1 MKGPVDSGAVAARG
15 QFVPVAPARSPSR
28 PRRGTGPALAAA
40 ALTCLLA
47 LGAALAQAVQLDSRV
62 FEIARQLRCPVCTSE
77 SVADSSVELAQQM
90 RQIIKQQLEE
100 GRSEQEILAFFQQ
113 RYGDWILLD
122 PPKRGLHLLVWVLP
136 VAAGAAGVAALVVL
150 GRRWVERSREP
161 VEVDP
166 EDLARV
172 RAELEGRSE

>member
-1 MKGPVDSGAVAARG
+1 MTGSR
-15 QFVPVAPARSPSR
+15 PARL
-28 PRRGTGPALAAA
+28 GALLA
-40 ALTCLLA
+40 CLLA
-47 LGAALAQAVQLDSRV
+47 LTFGLAQAVQLDSRV

-122 PPKRGLHLLVWVLP
+122 PPKRGIHLVVWVL
-136 VAAGAAGVAALVVL
+136 AGAAVVVGAGALAVV
-150 GRRWVERSREP
+150 GRRWVGRSRQP
-161 VEVDP
+161 IAVDP
-166 EDLARV
+166 ADLERV
-172 RAELEGRSE
+172 RAELQGLETDPDAPEAGLR